1 MRYRRNQ
8 ALAEKADTHAV
19 YQLNPLVGAA
29 RAEFWHGRVAQFM
42 LMKFGFR
49 LGLFTRVS
57 TAVADFSE

>member
-1 MRYRRNQ
+1 M
-8 ALAEKADTHAV
+8 
-19 YQLNPLVGAA
+19 
-29 RAEFWHGRVAQFM
+29 FWHGRVAQFM

>member
-1 MRYRRNQ
+1 M
-8 ALAEKADTHAV
+8 
-19 YQLNPLVGAA
+19 PCM
-29 RAEFWHGRVAQFM
+29 FWHGRVAQYM